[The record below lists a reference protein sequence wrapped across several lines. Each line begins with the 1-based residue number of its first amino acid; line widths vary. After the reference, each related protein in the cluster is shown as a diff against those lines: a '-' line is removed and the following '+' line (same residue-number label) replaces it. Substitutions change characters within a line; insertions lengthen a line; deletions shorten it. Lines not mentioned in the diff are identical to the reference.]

1 MTRRAFGATGPPS
14 SAAGCDDG
22 GGDGGGDSV
31 GGEGGGEGG
40 GDSVGG
46 EGGGEGGGAGERE
59 REEVDSFR
67 FVNNLGRAFD
77 LLVLL
82 HHVFVSS

>member
-1 MTRRAFGATGPPS
+1 MTRRAFGATGAPS

-40 GDSVGG
+40 GA
-46 EGGGEGGGAGERE
+46 GGGAGGGWGDEG
-59 REEVDSFR
+59 S
-67 FVNNLGRAFD
+67 GCGMSSSA
-77 LLVLL
+77 
-82 HHVFVSS
+82 VSSEPANGGTDPPTFASTDILWRFR